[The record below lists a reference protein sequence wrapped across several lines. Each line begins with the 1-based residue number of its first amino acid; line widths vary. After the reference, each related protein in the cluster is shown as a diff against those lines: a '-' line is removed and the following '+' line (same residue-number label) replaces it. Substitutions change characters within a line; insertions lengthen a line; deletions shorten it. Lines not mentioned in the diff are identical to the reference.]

1 MKLSVIV
8 MSFVLVLGADSAM
21 AAWKWPWP
29 RRQKEEKPA
38 PQAPL
43 GPWEQ
48 YIQDIVTTAQA
59 QNPPVRPEAVA
70 RTVSFL
76 QSNKASLES
85 RIQNRRYVTIA
96 DFTQVSTEK
105 RLIVLDLQTKTS
117 ARFWVSHGWG
127 SGFGPRVY
135 HCSNRSGSKETPPGF
150 MLIANEKTQTQFGNA
165 LFLQSLEARNDNSYA
180 RTIIFHPNKTE
191 AVARAMIARDGFLNM
206 SEGCTQLTRE
216 DYYALKPL
224 VRDGSLLYNFCPEDV
239 DGRRTL

>member
-1 MKLSVIV
+1 MKLLVI
-8 MSFVLVLGADSAM
+8 SLSLFLVLGAESAM
-21 AAWKWPWP
+21 AWKWPWP
-29 RRQKEEKPA
+29 RRHKEEKPA
-38 PQAPL
+38 PAPL

-59 QNPPVRPEAVA
+59 QNPPVHPKAVEHI
-70 RTVSFL
+70 VSFL
-76 QSNKASLES
+76 NANKAFLES
-85 RIQNRRYVTIA
+85 KIQNHRYVTIA

-105 RLIVLDLQTKTS
+105 RLIVLDLLTKTS

-135 HCSNRSGSKETPPGF
+135 HCSNRNGSKETPPGF
-150 MLIANEKTQTQFGNA
+150 LLIAGEKTQTQFGNA
-165 LFLQSLEARNDNSYA
+165 LYLQSLEARNDNSYA

-216 DYYALKPL
+216 DYSTLKPL